1 MKEDNVTKIEKE
13 INGKILRLETGRV
26 AKRSSGSV
34 VVHYGDT
41 IVLVTAVVSPL
52 VKEEMDFLPLVV
64 DYQEKAY
71 AVGKIPGGF
80 FKREG
85 KPSDEE
91 ILSSRLIDRSVR
103 PLFPKGFQNEVQI
116 IATVLSAS
124 ESNQP
129 PVLSIIGAS
138 VALCISGLP
147 VQPIAGIRIG
157 KIGDRFLTNPTDKEL
172 EKSQIN
178 LVVAGSEDGLI
189 MVEGSANKARE
200 KIVLEALQEAHSHIR
215 SIIQME
221 KEFISRVGR
230 KEIEFSVHQ
239 IEEEL
244 RKKVTECAW
253 NEIEAIEEGWSEE
266 EKESYLE
273 TVKEEVLEK
282 LLPDYPEKER
292 DILEVLD
299 ELKKKKV
306 RELILQKGKRW
317 DGRGIDEIRPIS
329 CEVAILPRTHGSAL
343 FTRGGTQALV
353 VATLG
358 TSADEQ
364 MIDGLQKEE
373 IFKKFMFHY
382 NFPPFSTG
390 ETRRLR
396 APGRREIGHGAL
408 AEKALIPVLPE
419 NDSFPYTIRL
429 VSDILE
435 SNGSSSMAS
444 VCGGSLCLMDAGV
457 PISEHVSGVGM
468 GLVKEGDKAI
478 ILTDIQ
484 GLEDHLGDMDFK
496 VAGTKEGITALQLDI
511 KISGVSLK
519 VLEEALIKA
528 RRAREL
534 ILQKMEEVIRRPRP
548 NISSY
553 APHIATLPI
562 PMEKIGELIGPGGKV
577 IKKIIKESGAK
588 IEIDDM
594 EGKVTVSSEDERG
607 VRLALKMIK
616 GIIEEPKVGQVYLA
630 EVKKVTDFGAFVE
643 IMPGKEGLVHIS
655 ELSDKFVKNVSEVVK
670 VGDKIRVKL
679 IGIDALGRLNFSKKR
694 AEQGGTINR
703 S

>member
-129 PVLSIIGAS
+129 SVLSIIGAS

-157 KIGDRFLTNPTDKEL
+157 KIGDRFLINPTDKEL

-253 NEIEAIEEGWSEE
+253 DEIEAIEEGWSEE

-358 TSADEQ
+358 TSA
-364 MIDGLQKEE
+364 
-373 IFKKFMFHY
+373 
-382 NFPPFSTG
+382 PPFSTG

-553 APHIATLPI
+553 APHIAILPI

-588 IEIDDM
+588 IEIDDI
-594 EGKVTVSSEDERG
+594 EGKVTVSSEDEKG

>member
-34 VVHYGDT
+34 IVHYGDT
-41 IVLVTAVVSPL
+41 IVLVTAVLSPL
-52 VKEEMDFLPLVV
+52 VREEMDFLPLMV

-147 VQPIAGIRIG
+147 IKPIAGIRIG
-157 KIGDRFLTNPTDKEL
+157 KIGDRFLINPTDKEL
-172 EKSQIN
+172 EESQVN

-221 KEFISRVGR
+221 KEFISRAGR
-230 KEIEFSVHQ
+230 KEIEFSVRQ
-239 IEEEL
+239 VEEEL
-244 RKKVTECAW
+244 RKKVIECARD
-253 NEIEAIEEGWSEE
+253 EIEAIEEGWSEE

-273 TVKEEVLEK
+273 ALKEKVLEK

-299 ELKKKKV
+299 ELKKKKM

-353 VATLG
+353 VTTLG

-373 IFKKFMFHY
+373 VFKKFMFHY
-382 NFPPFSTG
+382 NFPPFSTTWGFSG
-390 ETRRLR
+390 EGTHSCSTGKRL
-396 APGRREIGHGAL
+396 
-408 AEKALIPVLPE
+408 LPLY
-419 NDSFPYTIRL
+419 DSSGLRY
-429 VSDILE
+429 
-435 SNGSSSMAS
+435 
-444 VCGGSLCLMDAGV
+444 
-457 PISEHVSGVGM
+457 SGVQWLLLY
-468 GLVKEGDKAI
+468 GLRLWRKSLLNGCR
-478 ILTDIQ
+478 
-484 GLEDHLGDMDFK
+484 
-496 VAGTKEGITALQLDI
+496 GT
-511 KISGVSLK
+511 
-519 VLEEALIKA
+519 
-528 RRAREL
+528 
-534 ILQKMEEVIRRPRP
+534 
-548 NISSY
+548 
-553 APHIATLPI
+553 HI
-562 PMEKIGELIGPGGKV
+562 
-577 IKKIIKESGAK
+577 
-588 IEIDDM
+588 
-594 EGKVTVSSEDERG
+594 
-607 VRLALKMIK
+607 
-616 GIIEEPKVGQVYLA
+616 
-630 EVKKVTDFGAFVE
+630 
-643 IMPGKEGLVHIS
+643 
-655 ELSDKFVKNVSEVVK
+655 
-670 VGDKIRVKL
+670 
-679 IGIDALGRLNFSKKR
+679 
-694 AEQGGTINR
+694 
-703 S
+703 

>member
-34 VVHYGDT
+34 IVHYGDT
-41 IVLVTAVVSPL
+41 IVLVTAVLSPL
-52 VKEEMDFLPLVV
+52 VREEMDFLPLMV

-147 VQPIAGIRIG
+147 IKPIAGIRIG
-157 KIGDRFLTNPTDKEL
+157 KIGDRFLINPTDKEL
-172 EKSQIN
+172 EESQVN

-221 KEFISRVGR
+221 KEFISRAGR
-230 KEIEFSVHQ
+230 KEIEFSVRQ
-239 IEEEL
+239 VEEEL
-244 RKKVTECAW
+244 RKKVIECARD
-253 NEIEAIEEGWSEE
+253 EIEAIEEGWSEE

-273 TVKEEVLEK
+273 ALKEKVLEK

-299 ELKKKKV
+299 ELKKKKM

-353 VATLG
+353 VTTLG

-373 IFKKFMFHY
+373 VFKKFMFHY
-382 NFPPFSTG
+382 NFPPFST
-390 ETRRLR
+390 
-396 APGRREIGHGAL
+396 
-408 AEKALIPVLPE
+408 
-419 NDSFPYTIRL
+419 DSFPYTIRL

-468 GLVKEGDKAI
+468 GLVKEEDKAI

-496 VAGTKEGITALQLDI
+496 VAGTRETITALQLDI
-511 KISGVSLK
+511 KISGVSLEI
-519 VLEEALIKA
+519 LEEALIKA
-528 RRAREL
+528 RRARGF

-553 APHIATLPI
+553 APHIAILPI

-607 VRLALKMIK
+607 VKLALKMIK
-616 GIIEEPKVGQVYLA
+616 GITEEPKVGQVYLA

-655 ELSDKFVKNVSEVVK
+655 ELSNKFVKNVSEVVK
-670 VGDKIRVKL
+670 VGDKIHVKL
-679 IGIDALGRLNFSKKR
+679 IGIDALGRLNFSKKK
-694 AEQGGTINR
+694 AEQGGTI
-703 S
+703 